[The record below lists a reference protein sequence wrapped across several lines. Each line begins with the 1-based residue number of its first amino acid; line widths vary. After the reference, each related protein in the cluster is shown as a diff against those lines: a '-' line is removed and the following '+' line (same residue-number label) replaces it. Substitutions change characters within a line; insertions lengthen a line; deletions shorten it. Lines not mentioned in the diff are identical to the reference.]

1 MFRGSFG
8 TWFSFQNT
16 LQRAAPLMLTAL
28 ATALPLRLGLVVLGG
43 EGAMVLGGLAA
54 AAVAI
59 HFHAP
64 MSVKVGDVGRGR
76 AGRRRLAGRAPGA
89 LRAYRGVNETISTL
103 LLNYIAIA
111 LLNHLVEGPLRD
123 PASLNKPSTLP
134 IGDDNMLGTLPGL
147 DVHWGLAWGL
157 GACLLFW
164 VLMQRTTFG
173 FAARMVGGNVRAALL
188 NGLPVRRLIVVVT
201 FLGGLAAGMAGAIEV
216 AAIHG
221 TANASL
227 VTGYGYTGVLVAF
240 IARANPL
247 AAIPV
252 AILLGGIGASGGL
265 LQRVFELPDATVN
278 VLQGMLFLSILL
290 SETFYGRRWFAPRK
304 AARVS
309 AHRRRRPRRRRR
321 RDPDQHAV
329 PVRQPGRMPDREERA
344 REPGPGRDAG
354 DGARCPAYGVS
365 YLTGSPWLGVLTAG
379 VGGRGAGRAARLAVR
394 APARQ
399 RRRGRD
405 RADAVRRRA
414 GVLPGQAADRT
425 DGAAPAGVL
434 GRAGGASSGAGA
446 VGAADQRAVRDRPGA

>member
-1 MFRGSFG
+1 MGVGVSIGASPVGEPVAAARPAAEIAARAEARLGSIRRTAESVLVPAGAIVAALVLFGVFMALTGRNPLAVYREMFRGSFG

-54 AAVAI
+54 AAVAVHTHSPLSAKI
-59 HFHAP
+59 A
-64 MSVKVGDVGRGR
+64 MLAAGALVGG
-76 AGRRRLAGRAPGA
+76 AWLAGAGA

-134 IGDDNMLGTLPGL
+134 IGDDNMLGNLPGL
-147 DVHWGLAWGL
+147 DVHWGLVWGL
-157 GACLLFW
+157 AACLACW

-188 NGLPVRRLIVVVT
+188 NGLPVRRLIVIVT
-201 FLGGLAAGMAGAIEV
+201 FLGGMAAGVAGSVEV

-247 AAIPV
+247 GAIPV
-252 AILLGGIGASGGL
+252 AVLLGGIGASGGL
-265 LQRVFELPDATVN
+265 LQRVFDLPDATVN
-278 VLQGMLFLSILL
+278 VLQGILFLCILFSDTL
-290 SETFYGRRWFAPRK
+290 YGRRWLPKKVK
-304 AARVS
+304 A
-309 AHRRRRPRRRRR
+309 
-321 RDPDQHAV
+321 
-329 PVRQPGRMPDREERA
+329 
-344 REPGPGRDAG
+344 
-354 DGARCPAYGVS
+354 
-365 YLTGSPWLGVLTAG
+365 
-379 VGGRGAGRAARLAVR
+379 
-394 APARQ
+394 
-399 RRRGRD
+399 
-405 RADAVRRRA
+405 
-414 GVLPGQAADRT
+414 
-425 DGAAPAGVL
+425 
-434 GRAGGASSGAGA
+434 
-446 VGAADQRAVRDRPGA
+446 

>member
-1 MFRGSFG
+1 MGVGVSIGASAISEPSSEPVAAARPPAAESEARRAAIRKMVEAIAVPGCAMGAALVLFGAFMALTGRNPLAVYHEMFRGSFG

-16 LQRAAPLMLTAL
+16 LQRAAPLLLTAM

-54 AAVAI
+54 AAVAV
-59 HFHAP
+59 HLHTP
-64 MSVKVGDVGRGR
+64 VSVKLAMLVTGAV
-76 AGRRRLAGRAPGA
+76 AGGAWIAIAGA

-147 DVHWGLAWGL
+147 DVHWGLAFGL

-164 VLMQRTTFG
+164 LLMQRTTFG

-188 NGLPVRRLIVVVT
+188 NGLPVRRLIVLVT
-201 FLGGLAAGMAGAIEV
+201 FLGGLAAGLAGAIEV

-247 AAIPV
+247 AAVPV

-265 LQRVFELPDATVN
+265 LQRVFDLPDATVN
-278 VLQGMLFLSILL
+278 VLQGMLFLAILF
-290 SETFYGRRWFAPRK
+290 SESFYGRRWFA
-304 AARVS
+304 
-309 AHRRRRPRRRRR
+309 
-321 RDPDQHAV
+321 
-329 PVRQPGRMPDREERA
+329 GR
-344 REPGPGRDAG
+344 
-354 DGARCPAYGVS
+354 
-365 YLTGSPWLGVLTAG
+365 
-379 VGGRGAGRAARLAVR
+379 RAAA
-394 APARQ
+394 
-399 RRRGRD
+399 
-405 RADAVRRRA
+405 
-414 GVLPGQAADRT
+414 
-425 DGAAPAGVL
+425 
-434 GRAGGASSGAGA
+434 
-446 VGAADQRAVRDRPGA
+446 

>member
-1 MFRGSFG
+1 MGVGVSIGASAVSEPGPVGETLTAAEVAEGTEARRAAVRTMVEAIAVPGAAIGAALVLFGAFMALTGRNPLAVYHEMFRGSFG

-54 AAVAI
+54 AAVAA
-59 HFHAP
+59 HLHTP
-64 MSVKVGDVGRGR
+64 TSVKVGMLV
-76 AGRRRLAGRAPGA
+76 AGALAGGGWISIAGA
-89 LRAYRGVNETISTL
+89 LRAYRGVNETITTL

-111 LLNHLVEGPLRD
+111 LLNQLVEGPLRD

-173 FAARMVGGNVRAALL
+173 FAARMVGGNMRAALL

-201 FLGGLAAGMAGAIEV
+201 FLGGLSAGLAGAVEV

-247 AAIPV
+247 GAVPV

-265 LQRVFELPDATVN
+265 LQRVFDLPDATVN
-278 VLQGMLFLSILL
+278 VLQGMLFLAILF
-290 SETFYGRRWFAPRK
+290 SESFYGRRWSF
-304 AARVS
+304 
-309 AHRRRRPRRRRR
+309 
-321 RDPDQHAV
+321 
-329 PVRQPGRMPDREERA
+329 GRTP
-344 REPGPGRDAG
+344 
-354 DGARCPAYGVS
+354 
-365 YLTGSPWLGVLTAG
+365 T
-379 VGGRGAGRAARLAVR
+379 RAA
-394 APARQ
+394 
-399 RRRGRD
+399 
-405 RADAVRRRA
+405 
-414 GVLPGQAADRT
+414 GQAA
-425 DGAAPAGVL
+425 
-434 GRAGGASSGAGA
+434 
-446 VGAADQRAVRDRPGA
+446 

>member
-1 MFRGSFG
+1 VTIGASSVSEPPSDAAGDAARGPVAATLAPAAADDEIEARRAAIRKMVEAIVVPGAAIGAALVLFGVFIALTGRNPLAVYREMFRGSFG

-54 AAVAI
+54 AAVGV
-59 HFHAP
+59 HLHTP
-64 MSVKVGDVGRGR
+64 TSVKVGMLVTGALVGGSWI
-76 AGRRRLAGRAPGA
+76 AIAGA
-89 LRAYRGVNETISTL
+89 LRANRGVNETISTL

-111 LLNHLVEGPLRD
+111 LLNHVVEGPLRD
-123 PASLNKPSTLP
+123 PSSLNKPSTLP

-164 VLMQRTTFG
+164 LVMQRTTFG

-201 FLGGLAAGMAGAIEV
+201 FLGGLGAGLAGAIEV

-247 AAIPV
+247 GAIPV

-265 LQRVFELPDATVN
+265 LQRVFDLPDATVN
-278 VLQGMLFLSILL
+278 VLQGILFLAILF
-290 SETFYGRRWFAPRK
+290 SESFYGRRWSF
-304 AARVS
+304 
-309 AHRRRRPRRRRR
+309 RR
-321 RDPDQHAV
+321 A
-329 PVRQPGRMPDREERA
+329 
-344 REPGPGRDAG
+344 
-354 DGARCPAYGVS
+354 
-365 YLTGSPWLGVLTAG
+365 
-379 VGGRGAGRAARLAVR
+379 RAAR
-394 APARQ
+394 
-399 RRRGRD
+399 
-405 RADAVRRRA
+405 
-414 GVLPGQAADRT
+414 QA
-425 DGAAPAGVL
+425 
-434 GRAGGASSGAGA
+434 S
-446 VGAADQRAVRDRPGA
+446 